1 MKTDES
7 KFQKCHVALLRHGR
21 RVWVLFKKRVHS
33 HPRGGDVKPN
43 AVPEVPSAPSTNTLD
58 RIAEHLRGLGLGK
71 QVRVRFEDANGYFV
85 LEDAD
90 GFVHARDYLE
100 AVVVIERI
108 WLYQP

>member
-7 KFQKCHVALLRHGR
+7 KFQKYHVALLRHGHR
-21 RVWVLFKKRVHS
+21 AWMIFKKCVHC
-33 HPRGGDVKPN
+33 HPRGGNVKLN
-43 AVPEVPSAPSTNTLD
+43 AVPEVPSAPCLNTLD
-58 RIAEHLRGLGLGK
+58 RITEHLRGLGLGK
-71 QVRVRFEDANGYFV
+71 QVRVRFEDVHGYFV

-90 GFVHARDYLE
+90 GFVHAKDYLE